1 MISSKATTTILLLGT
16 PPDDQISIFLLM
28 YFQLCVCVC
37 VCVCVFVCVCLC
49 VCVLFILGC
58 FHFLQRKKIQEQ
70 EIHGGKLLTEA
81 SI

>member
-37 VCVCVFVCVCLC
+37 VCLC
-49 VCVLFILGC
+49 VCVLIILGC